1 MQPEEERDAG
11 YLWDMR
17 EAARDCL
24 DFVKDATYVQFCEN
38 KMMHSAVE
46 RRLEILGEAA
56 SRVSEAF
63 QAANPEI
70 PWKEIKGLR
79 VVLAHRY
86 DSLDLGQLWRA
97 ATVHSPEL
105 VSRLD
110 ALLGTMGKE

>member
-1 MQPEEERDAG
+1 MHVDERDAG

-17 EAARDCL
+17 EAVRDCIA
-24 DFVKDATYVQFCEN
+24 FVSDATYEQFSSD

-63 QAANPEI
+63 QTDHPEI

-79 VVLAHRY
+79 IVLAHRY
-86 DSLDLGQLWRA
+86 DSLDLHQLWRT
-97 ATVHSPEL
+97 ATLHSQQLLPK
-105 VSRLD
+105 LD
-110 ALLGTMGKE
+110 ALFPTEE